1 MNKILIQRQASL
13 PDPMRISRYHK
24 SPELGPRILFFSGGS
39 ALKQVSRTL
48 KYYTHNS
55 VHLVTAFDSG
65 GSSAKLRSAFDMPAI
80 GDLRSRLLAL
90 ADETVTGSPA
100 TYALFNYRLPETAND
115 SELKAQLS
123 SIAEGKHPLIVA
135 IQQPMRDLVRN
146 LLNFFINVM
155 PENFNLRGAS
165 IGNLL
170 ISGGYLTHNRQL
182 EPVIFLLSKLIN
194 TLGKVH
200 AITEE
205 SLHLTAHLEDGR
217 RIVGQHRITG
227 KEAPPLESRI
237 KDISLSSDPDFYH
250 KTQCQLSSTLSTFIR
265 EADLICYPPG
275 SFYSSILTN
284 LLPIGVTDSIQENT
298 CPKVYI
304 PSLGKDP
311 ELYGTTI
318 SQAIHQLL
326 KYLKSE
332 NIEKENAQFLNI
344 ILLDSRFTNIDTATQ
359 KYLASYNIQMID
371 IPLVTPESAPYY
383 NAEKLVHALLSLT

>member
-1 MNKILIQRQASL
+1 MNKILIKRQASL

-55 VHLVTAFDSG
+55 IHLVTAFDSG

-90 ADETVTGSPA
+90 ADETVTGNPA
-100 TYALFNYRLPETAND
+100 IFALFNYRLPESAND
-115 SELKAQLS
+115 SELVAQLS
-123 SIAEGKHPLIVA
+123 NIADGTDPLITA

-146 LLNFFINVM
+146 LLTFFINVM
-155 PENFNLRGAS
+155 PDNFNLRGAS

-205 SLHLTAHLEDGR
+205 SLHLTAHLEDGQC
-217 RIVGQHRITG
+217 IVGQHRITG

-237 KDISLSSDPDFYH
+237 KDISLSSDPDYYQ
-250 KTQCQLSSTLSTFIR
+250 KTQCLLNSTLSTFIK

-284 LLPIGVTDSIQENT
+284 LLPIGVSESIQENT
-298 CPKVYI
+298 CPKVYV
-304 PSLGKDP
+304 PSLGQDP

-326 KYLKSE
+326 KYLKAE
-332 NIEKENAQFLNI
+332 CIKKENEQFLNI
-344 ILLDSRFTNIDTATQ
+344 ILLDSRFTDIDTETQ
-359 KYLASYNIQMID
+359 QYLVSYNIQIID
-371 IPLVTPESAPYY
+371 TPLVTSDSAPYY
-383 NAEKLVHALLSLT
+383 SAEKLVHALLSLT

>member
-1 MNKILIQRQASL
+1 MNKILIQRQAAL
-13 PDPMRISRYHK
+13 PDPMRISRYYK

-39 ALKQVSRTL
+39 ALKQTSRML
-48 KYYTHNS
+48 KHYTHNS

-65 GSSAKLRSAFDMPAI
+65 GSSAKLRTAFDMPAI
-80 GDLRSRLLAL
+80 GDLRNRLLAL
-90 ADETVTGSPA
+90 ADETVKGSPA
-100 TYALFNYRLPETAND
+100 IYALFNYRLPECSTDA
-115 SELKAQLS
+115 ELTTQLS
-123 SIAEGKHPLIVA
+123 SIAEGTDPLIVA

-146 LLNFFINVM
+146 LLTFFINVM

-182 EPVIFLLSKLIN
+182 EPVIYLLSKLIN

-205 SLHLTAHLEDGR
+205 SLHLTAHLEDGQ

-237 KDISLSSDPDFYH
+237 KDISLSSDPDYYQ
-250 KTQCQLSSTLSTFIR
+250 KTQCQLSTSLSSLIK

-284 LLPIGVTDSIQENT
+284 LLPVGVSESIQENI

-311 ELYGTTI
+311 ELYRTTI
-318 SQAIHQLL
+318 SQAIQQLL
-326 KYLKSE
+326 KYLKAE
-332 NIEKENAQFLNI
+332 DIKKENDQFLNV
-344 ILLDSRFTNIDTATQ
+344 ILLDSRFTDIDTQTQ
-359 KYLASYNIQMID
+359 QHLASYNIQIID
-371 IPLVTPESAPYY
+371 TPLVTPKSAPYY
-383 NAEKLVHALLSLT
+383 CPEKLVHALLSLT

>member
-1 MNKILIQRQASL
+1 MNKILIQRQASM
-13 PDPMRISRYHK
+13 PDPMRISRYYK
-24 SPELGPRILFFSGGS
+24 SPELGPKILFFSGGS
-39 ALKQVSRTL
+39 ALKQTSRIL

-80 GDLRSRLLAL
+80 GDLRNRLLAL

-100 TYALFNYRLPETAND
+100 IYALFNYRLPEVAND
-115 SELKAQLS
+115 AELAAQLS
-123 SIAEGKHPLIVA
+123 GIAEGTDPLITA

-146 LLNFFINVM
+146 LLTFFINVM

-205 SLHLTAHLEDGR
+205 SLHLTAHLEDGQ

-237 KDISLSSDPDFYH
+237 KDISLSSDPDYYQ
-250 KTQCQLSSTLSTFIR
+250 KTQCQLSTTLSTLIK

-284 LLPIGVTDSIQENT
+284 LLPVGVSESIQENT

-318 SQAIHQLL
+318 SQAIQQLL
-326 KYLKSE
+326 KYLKAE
-332 NIEKENAQFLNI
+332 NIKKENEQFLNI
-344 ILLDSRFTNIDTATQ
+344 ILLDSRFTDIDTQTQ
-359 KYLASYNIQMID
+359 QYLASYNIQIID
-371 IPLVTPESAPYY
+371 TPLVTPESTPYY
-383 NAEKLVHALLSLT
+383 SAEKLAHALLSLT

>member
-1 MNKILIQRQASL
+1 MNKILIQRQAAL
-13 PDPMRISRYHK
+13 PDPMRISRYYK

-39 ALKQVSRTL
+39 ALKQTSRML
-48 KYYTHNS
+48 KHYTHNS

-65 GSSAKLRSAFDMPAI
+65 GSSAKLRTAFDMPAI
-80 GDLRSRLLAL
+80 GDLRNRLLAL
-90 ADETVTGSPA
+90 ADETVKGSPA
-100 TYALFNYRLPETAND
+100 IYALFNYRLPECSTDA
-115 SELKAQLS
+115 ELTTQLS
-123 SIAEGKHPLIVA
+123 SIAEGTDPLIVA

-146 LLNFFINVM
+146 LLTFFINVM

-182 EPVIFLLSKLIN
+182 EPVIYLLSKLIN

-205 SLHLTAHLEDGR
+205 SLHLTAHLEDGQ

-237 KDISLSSDPDFYH
+237 KDISLSSDPDYYQ
-250 KTQCQLSSTLSTFIR
+250 KTQCQLSTSLRSLIK

-284 LLPIGVTDSIQENT
+284 LLPVGVSESIQENI

-311 ELYGTTI
+311 ELYRTTI
-318 SQAIHQLL
+318 SQAIQQLL
-326 KYLKSE
+326 KYLKAE
-332 NIEKENAQFLNI
+332 DIKKENDQFLNV
-344 ILLDSRFTNIDTATQ
+344 ILLDSRFTDIDTQTQ
-359 KYLASYNIQMID
+359 QHLASYNIQIID
-371 IPLVTPESAPYY
+371 TPLVTPKSAPYY
-383 NAEKLVHALLSLT
+383 CPEKLVHALLSLT

>member
-1 MNKILIQRQASL
+1 MNKILIQRQVSL
-13 PDPMRISRYHK
+13 PDPMRISRYYK

-39 ALKQVSRTL
+39 ALKQTSRIL
-48 KYYTHNS
+48 KHYTHNS

-90 ADETVTGSPA
+90 ADETITGSPA
-100 TYALFNYRLPETAND
+100 TYALFNYRLPESSTDA
-115 SELKAQLS
+115 ELTAQLS
-123 SIAEGKHPLIVA
+123 SIAEGTDPLIVA

-146 LLNFFINVM
+146 LLSFFINVM

-205 SLHLTAHLEDGR
+205 SLHLTAHLEDGQ

-237 KDISLSSDPDFYH
+237 KDISLSSDPDYYQ
-250 KTQCQLSSTLSTFIR
+250 KTQCQLSAPLSTLIK

-284 LLPIGVTDSIQENT
+284 LLPVGVSESIQENT

-318 SQAIHQLL
+318 SQAIQQLL
-326 KYLKSE
+326 KYLKAESLK
-332 NIEKENAQFLNI
+332 KENEQFLNI
-344 ILLDSRFTNIDTATQ
+344 ILIDSRFTEVDAETQ
-359 KYLASYNIQMID
+359 QYLASYNIQIID
-371 IPLVTPESAPYY
+371 TPLVTPDSAPYY
-383 NAEKLVHALLSLT
+383 SAEKLVHALLSLT